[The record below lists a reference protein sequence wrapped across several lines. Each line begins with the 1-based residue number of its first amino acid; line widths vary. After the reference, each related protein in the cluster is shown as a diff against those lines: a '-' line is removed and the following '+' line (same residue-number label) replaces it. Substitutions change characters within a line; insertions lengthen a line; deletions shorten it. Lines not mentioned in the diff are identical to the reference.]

1 MYLFRQTNQRLL
13 LLASIEELEEKDGVL
28 DKGVTTDSGVVQTET
43 IYEDYKFLTRSE
55 IDSLG
60 IQNLVGTPLLRGY
73 MHGFFIHVGL
83 YNKVRAVA
91 KPFEYSEY
99 RSQKIKERM
108 EEKRTS
114 RIAPKTH
121 ANEKKILAKVNPDL
135 AQRLQSKASDR
146 TKAGKAAKALVEDDR
161 FGSLFSN
168 PDFKIDE
175 DAEDFKLRNPSG
187 VAATKIRN
195 DRDMD
200 SDQEDGDISDE
211 RTVESN
217 KAQDKGWGNASD
229 EEYYSSQNES
239 EDEDGFKGGEVRI
252 VISSHI
258 SKIKTE
264 Y

>member
-1 MYLFRQTNQRLL
+1 M
-13 LLASIEELEEKDGVL
+13 L
-28 DKGVTTDSGVVQTET
+28 DKGATTDSGVVQTET

-55 IDSLG
+55 IDQLG

-91 KPFEYSEY
+91 RPFEYSEY

-114 RIAPKTH
+114 RIALKTH
-121 ANEKKILAKVNPDL
+121 ANEKKIVAKVNPDL

-146 TKAGKAAKALVEDDR
+146 TKAGKAARALVEDAR
-161 FGSLFSN
+161 FGPLFSN
-168 PDFKIDE
+168 PDFKINE

-200 SDQEDGDISDE
+200 SDQEDGSDE
-211 RTVESN
+211 IINESN
-217 KAQDKGWGNASD
+217 TAQDKGWGNASE

-252 VISSHI
+252 VLY
-258 SKIKTE
+258 IKK
-264 Y
+264 